1 MRAENPT
8 KITIVMLR
16 NKTRFALFLLGTLCA
31 GGALAAHAIHGKA
44 SFRGTATLTPIS
56 SNQVDL
62 ELNVA
67 GNATHLGKST
77 VRIHSLADVSGSVPK
92 PLPPSTGVITAA
104 NGDTI
109 SFTLKWEVSEAAP
122 GVFDVVGP
130 LQITG
135 GTGRFA
141 GASGSGEYAGR
152 LNANTGT
159 CAFAG
164 SYDLFR

>member
-8 KITIVMLR
+8 KITIAMLR
-16 NKTRFALFLLGTLCA
+16 NKTRFALLLLGTLCA

-44 SFRGTATLTPIS
+44 SFSGHATLTPIS
-56 SNQVDL
+56 GNQVDL

-67 GNATHLGKST
+67 GNVTHLGKST
-77 VRIHSLADVSGSVPK
+77 VRIHSLADVSGSVPQ

-130 LQITG
+130 LDITG

-141 GASGSGEYAGR
+141 GVSGSGEYAGR

-164 SYDLFR
+164 SYDLSR